1 MYDLKI
7 VEQLGKGFPYG
18 LIDRSGTQ
26 RAADYHE
33 DRFVGCEMAQFQ
45 CGKLIS
51 PGKLLPDGR
60 TGKYRFFRR
69 EGMQGLGEITAY
81 LGTNRDTQLIGKTGR
96 HVGFVDNTGDFQR
109 RSSSYY
115 RNSYKASLGK
125 DNIRTDFLQ
134 DFPGFPITLSTRK
147 GSVKFFKSK

>member
-1 MYDLKI
+1 MDYLKI

-60 TGKYRFFRR
+60 TGKYRFSVGRERRVSGKLQHTLVQTGIHSLLARPGVMSDSWITQGIFR
-69 EGMQGLGEITAY
+69 EEAALTT
-81 LGTNRDTQLIGKTGR
+81 GTVTKPPLEKTISGQISFR
-96 HVGFVDNTGDFQR
+96 IFL
-109 RSSSYY
+109 
-115 RNSYKASLGK
+115 AS
-125 DNIRTDFLQ
+125 
-134 DFPGFPITLSTRK
+134 P
-147 GSVKFFKSK
+147 